1 MDRTNQLTVDEDK
14 DPSKLISAVQHG
26 DVPLVKSLLEA
37 KCNPS
42 TLSDT
47 LGFPATPLIVSAA
60 VGHNEIAKLLLEAGA
75 SVQDAPH
82 VGATALHAACG
93 QGGNGEMVE
102 LLLSFGAE
110 VPRAARPK
118 AHAARCAAS
127 PCPLLPRLPRGA
139 AALGHPRASGSPTER
154 LIAAAAAAAAGRL
167 PRRHRVHAAL
177 LLVPGGE
184 GGLREDAAGGAGGR
198 RHRRERRLHAA
209 LCRLPRGQLRV
220 RQLAAVVGGDGRPP
234 VVGRRVT
241 VAHRLAEWCAF
252 RDPRARVGEE
262 RILVAQVAAQWR
274 ACGVRGGRRAA
285 PHTHVPARAR
295 LLQASSNAWRR
306 CLRRGPT

>member
-1 MDRTNQLTVDEDK
+1 MDRTNQLMVEEDK

-26 DVPLVKSLLEA
+26 DVPMVKSLLEA

-110 VPRAARPK
+110 VCVRAREATR
-118 AHAARCAAS
+118 HAAQRRPLAAPSDCRPRCAHSRS
-127 PCPLLPRLPRGA
+127 P
-139 AALGHPRASGSPTER
+139 
-154 LIAAAAAAAAGRL
+154 
-167 PRRHRVHAAL
+167 
-177 LLVPGGE
+177 
-184 GGLREDAAGGAGGR
+184 
-198 RHRRERRLHAA
+198 
-209 LCRLPRGQLRV
+209 
-220 RQLAAVVGGDGRPP
+220 PP
-234 VVGRRVT
+234 
-241 VAHRLAEWCAF
+241 
-252 RDPRARVGEE
+252 
-262 RILVAQVAAQWR
+262 
-274 ACGVRGGRRAA
+274 
-285 PHTHVPARAR
+285 
-295 LLQASSNAWRR
+295 
-306 CLRRGPT
+306 